1 MHNQVLTTMKSIN
14 NRVLENIKRHSFIP
28 QSTQKIGRYGF
39 LLLSLFFIIAVRP
52 FLEDLSGAA
61 LFADILVAYSLVSG
75 VYALS
80 DNPLAWRFASLLTLI
95 IIVLKIYRSFNEH
108 PYLYTSEV
116 VLWLV
121 FFSFILAVILQHLF
135 TTSEITPDIII
146 GSACAYVL
154 FGFVWAHFYFLLE
167 LHDPNSFRSP
177 DHGNHDSLW
186 DFIYYS
192 FVTLTTLGYGDMLA
206 ATNPA
211 RGLSVLEAIVGQLYL
226 AIMVARL
233 VGMLSQNPKA

>member
-1 MHNQVLTTMKSIN
+1 MKPISHNILN
-14 NRVLENIKRHSFIP
+14 NIKRRNFIP
-28 QSTQKIGRYGF
+28 RGSQKIGRYGF

-61 LFADILVAYSLVSG
+61 LFADILVTCALVSG

-80 DNPLAWRFASLLTLI
+80 DNRLAWRFASLLTSI
-95 IIVLKIYRSFNEH
+95 IILLKIVRLFNENT
-108 PYLYTSEV
+108 YLYTSQV

-121 FFSFILAVILQHLF
+121 FFSFILVVILRHLF

-154 FGFVWAHFYFLLE
+154 FGFVWAYIYFLLE
-167 LHDPNSFRSP
+167 LHDPNSFKSP

-206 ATNPA
+206 ATNQA

-233 VGMLSQNPKA
+233 VGMLSQNVSPKNQC